1 MASCCGAYYDGV
13 LRVIWTGRPEVVL
26 IAGEIDESRYSGL
39 VSTLEDLAG
48 RDGDIHVDLADLAYC
63 DLAGLRAILRLAGT
77 GRGDEG
83 RSGRRLVLHGIPPY
97 LRMVLEILG
106 WDSTPGLI
114 IEAAQL
120 TASPSEMVSAGPAS
134 NGAAMASTVPVSAPD
149 PDYGDRKGPHTLARQ
164 TVPASPVC

>member
-13 LRVIWTGRPEVVL
+13 LRVIWAGRPAVVL
-26 IAGEIDESRYSGL
+26 IAGEVDESTYSGL

-83 RSGRRLVLHGIPPY
+83 RSGRCLVLHGVPPY

-120 TASPSEMVSAGPAS
+120 TASPHGMVSAGPAS
-134 NGAAMASTVPVSAPD
+134 NGAAIPSTVPVSTPD
-149 PDYGDRKGPHTLARQ
+149 PDYGDREGPRNLARQ